1 MPERAR
7 TKQCIAK
14 TKQRKRCKNKTKKS
28 PYCAVH
34 LRKIKHLE
42 IKPSKIPNAGLGL
55 FTTKNIIIPSKKKG
69 RVSKPSLPIIDTY
82 GGKILDYHPKN
93 EYTVKLPRGKF
104 LDGSDPTSSAARFA
118 NTCRKKSKHICK
130 SNNAKFVISNS
141 NPPVAKIVATRNI
154 YYHKDN
160 QNNAPNNE
168 IYVSYGPGFRI
179 P

>member
-1 MPERAR
+1 MPERPR
-7 TKQCIAK
+7 SKQCIAR
-14 TKQRKRCKNKTKKS
+14 TKQRKRCKKRTKRS

-55 FTTKNIIIPSKKKG
+55 FTTRNIIIPSKKRR
-69 RVSKPSLPIIDTY
+69 RVSKASLPVIDIY
-82 GGKILDYHPKN
+82 GGQILDYRPEN
-93 EYTVKLPRGKF
+93 EYTVELPRGKF
-104 LDGSDPTSSAARFA
+104 LDGSDPNSSAARFA

-141 NPPVAKIVATRNI
+141 NPPVVKIVATRNI
-154 YYHKDN
+154 YYHKND
-160 QNNAPNNE
+160 QENAPNNE
-168 IYVSYGPGFRI
+168 IYVAYGPSFRI